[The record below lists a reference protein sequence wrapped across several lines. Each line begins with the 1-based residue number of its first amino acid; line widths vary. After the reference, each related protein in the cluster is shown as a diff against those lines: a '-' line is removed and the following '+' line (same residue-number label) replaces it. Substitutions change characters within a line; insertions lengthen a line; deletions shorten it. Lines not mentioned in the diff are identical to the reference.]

1 MIATTLPCA
10 GLGLATSRRRILA
23 PHLVAAR
30 KYLEQCLAEKIVPGV
45 QQLMAA
51 LLPWAVVRGLVVPSA
66 DPPPMSM
73 SVPASA

>member
-1 MIATTLPCA
+1 MPPLFLALAWGWQRAATGYWLP
-10 GLGLATSRRRILA
+10 T
-23 PHLVAAR
+23 LVAAQ
-30 KYLEQCLAEKIVPGV
+30 KYLEKCLAEKIVPGV

-73 SVPASA
+73 SQRAETL